1 MTKKNASTKKQVVV
15 FFILTY
21 AISWLLFF
29 IGHQAEIMPII
40 MLGIWAP
47 TITALGLTSFYFGKK
62 GLLQMLGRFKR
73 TNVKWYY
80 WAMLLL
86 LPITIHFIGRS
97 VWQLYSDGAIN
108 PFHVSPKYWLGI
120 ILPSF
125 LIAGFGEELGWRGFA
140 LPRLQRH
147 FSPVKTA
154 FILAIVHLLWH
165 LPTYWLGQGMHNV
178 PLLFILAFLFPWTFI
193 FNWLYNKSGGSLIFA
208 VSFHAI
214 SNASLSIVRFMPL
227 DSEVPITPKLL
238 TQTSLPTEIGG
249 PYLTVCMVYVIVALT
264 IVFKGKF
271 NKVNTDIP

>member
-1 MTKKNASTKKQVVV
+1 MNKTISSTKHQLIT

-21 AISWLLFF
+21 VISWLLFF
-29 IGHQAEIMPII
+29 IGHKTEIMPII

-47 TITALGLTSFYFGKK
+47 SLTSIGLTFYFFGKK
-62 GLLQMLGRFKR
+62 GLSQMFCRFKR
-73 TNVKWYY
+73 FNVKWYY
-80 WAMLLL
+80 WVLLIL
-86 LPITIHFIGRS
+86 LPITIHFVGRS
-97 VWQLYSDGAIN
+97 LWQLFYEGAIN
-108 PFHVSPKYWLGI
+108 PFHLKPAYWLGAI
-120 ILPSF
+120 IPSF

-140 LPRLQRH
+140 LPRLQRN
-147 FSPVKTA
+147 FSPIKSA

-178 PLLFILAFLFPWTFI
+178 PFLFILAFLFPWTFI

-208 VSFHAI
+208 ISFHAI
-214 SNASLSIVRFMPL
+214 SNASLSMIRFMPL

-238 TQTSLPTEIGG
+238 TQTSLPTELGG
-249 PYLTVCMVYVIVALT
+249 PYLAVCAVYAIVALI